1 MSNFILN
8 GIFRTVI
15 VSSLSILMI
24 LIFKKNV
31 FKRFS
36 KKFNYY
42 IWMIVVIKLFLPFTY
57 YTFTINILRSKKDIN
72 INNINLEGFNN
83 ISTVISSILL
93 YTWITSVVIYL
104 IYTIFKYIKLKNL
117 ISDLSYEVDD
127 EEIINLYR
135 SILKEFDI
143 TKDIKLKYSYEVE
156 TPAFFNSCV
165 LLPPH

>member
-135 SILKEFDI
+135 SIL
-143 TKDIKLKYSYEVE
+143 
-156 TPAFFNSCV
+156 
-165 LLPPH
+165 

>member
-117 ISDLSYEVDD
+117 ISDLSY
-127 EEIINLYR
+127 
-135 SILKEFDI
+135 
-143 TKDIKLKYSYEVE
+143 
-156 TPAFFNSCV
+156 
-165 LLPPH
+165 

>member
-15 VSSLSILMI
+15 VSSLSILLI

-57 YTFTINILRSKKDIN
+57 YTFTINILRSKKHIN

-83 ISTVISSILL
+83 VHLDYNCSSVFNLH
-93 YTWITSVVIYL
+93 
-104 IYTIFKYIKLKNL
+104 YI
-117 ISDLSYEVDD
+117 
-127 EEIINLYR
+127 
-135 SILKEFDI
+135 
-143 TKDIKLKYSYEVE
+143 
-156 TPAFFNSCV
+156 
-165 LLPPH
+165 